1 MLKLRKAR
9 SSKNSAI
16 DMKKMV
22 TFKTMVCSKGCG
34 QAVEVDSS
42 VESVICWYCVS
53 HMVAPPEIRAVQHP
67 TNGIRKAKGWH
78 FMKVYVDAEGNVFH
92 EGVEQPKLKGTLP
105 QTPIKPKKNK
115 GSKTSGR
122 REKRKKTFKTVRK
135 KAAIEREAKWS
146 QTKQHGHKY
155 YIKAVL

>member
-1 MLKLRKAR
+1 
-9 SSKNSAI
+9 
-16 DMKKMV
+16 MKKMV

-105 QTPIKPKKNK
+105 QTPIKPKKTK
-115 GSKTSGR
+115 AQKQAAE
-122 REKRKKTFKTVRK
+122 EKKEKKLLKLYEK
-135 KAAIEREAKWS
+135 KQQLKER
-146 QTKQHGHKY
+146 QNGLKQNSMGTNT
-155 YIKAVL
+155 I